1 MQSRQYCRKPQPPPQ
16 PPRCSSAGAGLPK
29 SAAYAAFTSS
39 SLPSAALTP
48 QHLHPSARMQPLGIP
63 RQGGA
68 PAASALTPPPA
79 VAPSLSLPPDT
90 TVLSVHSAA
99 SGNISRIGVRDVAE
113 LVRHL
118 AESRYMTRQLQ
129 QRVHQMESFSSMKTA
144 ATGDSV
150 VSGVPTQ
157 QGTTAASQAAGE
169 RLATSG
175 EADAAAAVEQ
185 ATPLHHPNQRMATS
199 ERRQRTAN
207 ARGGEWTRT
216 AARASA
222 KAANRTR
229 RVFAAFPRSRSRDSL
244 SPRSPHR
251 CPSTTPSAPATASTT
266 ASATTSSLPSTS
278 PASSIAELPARC
290 ASRSPSSRCASN
302 GACSTTPPRH
312 RRRRASRRPYGS
324 RRTHSALERPRQR
337 PHSSAP
343 ANCRDTAADL
353 PRKPE
358 MQRRRGSAERRRTQ
372 SRSRMR
378 RYHSA
383 RSSHDITLT
392 AERGDGD
399 ACAAAHAA
407 SISLACHC
415 PRSSATESRRH
426 RRAKSTATQARH
438 RVSFSSLP
446 PPPAALPALDQMRG
460 ASSKKVK
467 ALVWQRRYY
476 DLLDRY
482 TDETTR
488 RDADLADIHEMI
500 EYISWE
506 QDRSRHCH
514 RQRHHA
520 QTVEGDAGGGERQLS
535 RVDATPRGSARGS
548 ADAPH
553 AASDEHAVATPQAV
567 AHTTNNGTMRTK
579 ADDGG
584 PGGSA
589 TVSDAVAPVHDSLEC
604 IEALRCEADAW
615 RQRCLALL
623 QQQQKLQQPQQR
635 LEGEVTW
642 ARDTSV
648 APLPPRPS
656 SVAAGRSPLTLG
668 TGSTSRQVE
677 LLMSTHTSTTA
688 DEGAG
693 VTPGGGHGECEG
705 DACTAAAHLT
715 ENAVHGRASPPALPS
730 YPTTP
735 ASMVAQTPQCASPSA
750 TPAAAAGD
758 ASSPG
763 LQLYHPYAPPRL
775 ATSSHVSSVGAANFD
790 SRFPTP
796 PLPSHARQPVQ
807 PAGGAPSPPTGFSSP
822 MASPLHT
829 APAKPPLFVGVPGYQ
844 PLSTRHDSRAAWPS
858 QAFPA
863 SLPSGK
869 APPYGTSAD
878 YTFPA
883 AASAFHGAPSFDAS
897 DASAWRGV
905 TRGGAPQGRGY
916 AASSASPWSI
926 DATLEHQR
934 HSNLPA
940 SSPTAVPEALTPY
953 PHASSLLHVPPP
965 SLSMAAELVCA
976 REQLERDI
984 RRHDQL
990 LAAIGKLQKTAAEHA
1005 TRRGL

>member
-229 RVFAAFPRSRSRDSL
+229 RVFAAFPRSRALCVSFSVIAVCVERGLLDHT
-244 SPRSPHR
+244 PETPAA
-251 CPSTTPSAPATASTT
+251 PSITKTVW
-266 ASATTSSLPSTS
+266 
-278 PASSIAELPARC
+278 
-290 ASRSPSSRCASN
+290 
-302 GACSTTPPRH
+302 
-312 RRRRASRRPYGS
+312 
-324 RRTHSALERPRQR
+324 
-337 PHSSAP
+337 
-343 ANCRDTAADL
+343 
-353 PRKPE
+353 PE

-383 RSSHDITLT
+383 RSSHDIT
-392 AERGDGD
+392 
-399 ACAAAHAA
+399 
-407 SISLACHC
+407 
-415 PRSSATESRRH
+415 
-426 RRAKSTATQARH
+426 
-438 RVSFSSLP
+438 LP

-615 RQRCLALL
+615 RQR
-623 QQQQKLQQPQQR
+623 
-635 LEGEVTW
+635 
-642 ARDTSV
+642 
-648 APLPPRPS
+648 
-656 SVAAGRSPLTLG
+656 RSPLTLG

-688 DEGAG
+688 DEGA
-693 VTPGGGHGECEG
+693 
-705 DACTAAAHLT
+705 
-715 ENAVHGRASPPALPS
+715 ALPS

>member
-16 PPRCSSAGAGLPK
+16 PPRCSSAGAGLLK

-175 EADAAAAVEQ
+175 DADAAAAVEQ

-229 RVFAAFPRSRSRDSL
+229 RVFAAFPRID
-244 SPRSPHR
+244 HR
-251 CPSTTPSAPATASTT
+251 ICNHQQPAVHQ
-266 ASATTSSLPSTS
+266 SSQL
-278 PASSIAELPARC
+278 
-290 ASRSPSSRCASN
+290 
-302 GACSTTPPRH
+302 
-312 RRRRASRRPYGS
+312 
-324 RRTHSALERPRQR
+324 
-337 PHSSAP
+337 
-343 ANCRDTAADL
+343 
-353 PRKPE
+353 
-358 MQRRRGSAERRRTQ
+358 
-372 SRSRMR
+372 
-378 RYHSA
+378 
-383 RSSHDITLT
+383 
-392 AERGDGD
+392 
-399 ACAAAHAA
+399 
-407 SISLACHC
+407 
-415 PRSSATESRRH
+415 H
-426 RRAKSTATQARH
+426 RRAASALC
-438 RVSFSSLP
+438 VSFSVIAVCVERGLLDHTPETPAAPSITKTVWVSPNALGTREAKTAAALFGPRQLLP

-476 DLLDRY
+476 DLLNRY

-642 ARDTSV
+642 ASDTSV

>member
-1 MQSRQYCRKPQPPPQ
+1 
-16 PPRCSSAGAGLPK
+16 
-29 SAAYAAFTSS
+29 
-39 SLPSAALTP
+39 
-48 QHLHPSARMQPLGIP
+48 MQPLGIP

-68 PAASALTPPPA
+68 PAASALTPPQA
-79 VAPSLSLPPDT
+79 VAPSLALPQDT

-99 SGNISRIGVRDVAE
+99 SGNISHIGVRDVAE

-129 QRVHQMESFSSMKTA
+129 QRVHQMESFSSMQTA
-144 ATGDSV
+144 ATGDSAM
-150 VSGVPTQ
+150 SGVPAQ
-157 QGTTAASQAAGE
+157 QGTADAVQATGE
-169 RLATSG
+169 RLAASG
-175 EADAAAAVEQ
+175 EADAAAAAGP
-185 ATPLHHPNQRMATS
+185 ATPLYYPNQRMATS
-199 ERRQRTAN
+199 ERRQRAPN
-207 ARGGEWTRT
+207 ARGGGWTRT
-216 AARASA
+216 AARGSA
-222 KAANRTR
+222 KAAEKTR
-229 RVFAAFPRSRSRDSL
+229 RVFAAFPRPRSRNPL

-251 CPSTTPSAPATASTT
+251 CSSTTSSAPATASTT

-290 ASRSPSSRCASN
+290 VSPSPSSRCASN
-302 GACSTTPPRH
+302 GACSPTPRRH
-312 RRRRASRRPYGS
+312 RRRRASLRPYGS

-343 ANCRDTAADL
+343 VICRDTATVVS
-353 PRKPE
+353 RKPE

-378 RYHSA
+378 RHHSA
-383 RSSHDITLT
+383 HGSHDSTLS
-392 AERGDGD
+392 AERGGGD

-407 SISLACHC
+407 SVSLARHC
-415 PRSSATESRRH
+415 RRSSATESRRH
-426 RRAKSTATQARH
+426 RRVKSTAARSRH

-446 PPPAALPALDQMRG
+446 PPPAALPAPAQMRR
-460 ASSKKVK
+460 ASSKKVQ
-467 ALVWQRRYY
+467 ALVWQSRYY
-476 DLLDRY
+476 DLLARY

-488 RDADLADIHEMI
+488 RDADLADIYEMI
-500 EYISWE
+500 EHISWE
-506 QDRSRHCH
+506 QDRSRYSH

-520 QTVEGDAGGGERQLS
+520 QTVEGETDGGERQLS
-535 RVDATPRGSARGS
+535 RVDATPRGSARGI

-553 AASDEHAVATPQAV
+553 AAIDGHAVATPQAV
-567 AHTTNNGTMRTK
+567 AHTPNNGTMRTK

-584 PGGSA
+584 RGGNA
-589 TVSDAVAPVHDSLEC
+589 TVSDAVTPVHDSLER
-604 IEALRCEADAW
+604 IEALRREADVW
-615 RQRCLALL
+615 RQGCLALL
-623 QQQQKLQQPQQR
+623 QQQQTLQQPQQQ
-635 LEGEVTW
+635 LGGELTW
-642 ARDTSV
+642 VSGTSV

-668 TGSTSRQVE
+668 TGPTSRQVE
-677 LLMSTHTSTTA
+677 LLMSTHAPTMA

-693 VTPGGGHGECEG
+693 VTPGSGDGGCEG
-705 DACTAAAHLT
+705 DVCTAAVHLA
-715 ENAVHGRASPPALPS
+715 ENAVHSKASPSALPS
-730 YPTTP
+730 HPTAAAP
-735 ASMVAQTPQCASPSA
+735 MAAQTPQCTSPSA

-775 ATSSHVSSVGAANFD
+775 AISSHVSSVGAANFD

-796 PLPSHARQPVQ
+796 PLPS
-807 PAGGAPSPPTGFSSP
+807 PPTGFPSP

-844 PLSTRHDSRAAWPS
+844 PLRTRHESRAAWPS

-863 SLPSGK
+863 SLPAGK
-869 APPYGTSAD
+869 APPYGTSAG

-883 AASAFHGAPSFDAS
+883 ATSALHGAPSFDAIE
-897 DASAWRGV
+897 ACAWGGV

-916 AASSASPWSI
+916 AASSTSPWSI
-926 DATLEHQR
+926 DATLEHQC
-934 HSNLPA
+934 HSNVPA

-965 SLSMAAELVCA
+965 SLSMTADLVCA

-1005 TRRGL
+1005 TRRAL